1 MKPALRVVLLG
12 YGLAG
17 RILHA
22 PLIEAAKGLEL
33 RGVVTSDQERN
44 LQVQG
49 DLPLAKVFGSSDEA
63 WSLADEFDIAVIA
76 TATASHLP
84 LALKALRCGMHVVI
98 EKPAVGNSEDVSTL
112 TEAAH
117 AAGRQAH
124 VFQNRRWDSDFLTL
138 RSLIDSGSL
147 GKLQRFESRMESL
160 RERAKTSWRDSPNP
174 EHFGGV
180 LLDLGSHLVDQAL
193 EIMGPVRCVSAHVRS
208 IRSVGI
214 ADDDMQMVLTH
225 ESGAISTLIAS
236 KAAAFSGP
244 RFTALGAH
252 GAVRIDA
259 LDSQELALRA
269 GKLPSSHNWGVEP
282 ATAFATLRTVRENK
296 VVAEEMIPLK
306 RGLWNCYYPAVL
318 DAIRHGN
325 PPPVQLS
332 DVGANMR
339 VLDAAR
345 LAAAKGKSVSLL
357 PSAGHDS
364 ERLRLSVKG

>member
-1 MKPALRVVLLG
+1 
-12 YGLAG
+12 
-17 RILHA
+17 
-22 PLIEAAKGLEL
+22 LIEAAKGLEL
-33 RGVVTSDQERN
+33 RGVVTSDQGRS
-44 LQVQG
+44 LQVQR

-76 TATASHLP
+76 TANASHLP
-84 LALKALRCGMHVVI
+84 LALAALQRGMHVVI
-98 EKPAVGNSEDVSTL
+98 EKPVAGNSEDVSTL
-112 TEAAH
+112 TEAAR
-117 AAGRQAH
+117 AAGRQVH

-160 RERAKTSWRDSPNP
+160 RERAKTSWRDSPLP

-208 IRSVGI
+208 VRSVEI

-236 KAAAFSGP
+236 KAAAFSGS
-244 RFTALGAH
+244 RFTALGTH

-259 LDSQELALRA
+259 LDSQESALRA
-269 GKLPSSHNWGVEP
+269 GRLPSSNDWGVEP
-282 ATAFATLRTVRENK
+282 PTAFATLRTISMSK
-296 VVAEEMIPLK
+296 VVAEETIPLK
-306 RGLWNCYYPAVL
+306 RGRWNGYYPAVL

-325 PPPVQLS
+325 PAPVRLS

-339 VLDAAR
+339 VIDAAR
-345 LAAAKGKSVSLL
+345 LSAAKGESVSLI
-357 PSAGHDS
+357 PSACHGS
-364 ERLRLSVKG
+364 EGLRLSVKN

>member
-1 MKPALRVVLLG
+1 M
-12 YGLAG
+12 AG

-22 PLIEAAKGLEL
+22 PLIVAAKGFEL

-44 LQVQG
+44 VQAQG
-49 DLPLAKVFGSSDEA
+49 DLPLAKVFGSSDAA
-63 WSLADEFDIAVIA
+63 WSLAGEFDIAVIA

-84 LALKALRCGMHVVI
+84 LALKALQCGMHVVI
-98 EKPAVGNSEDVSTL
+98 EKPVAGNSEDFSTL

-117 AAGRQAH
+117 AAGRQVH

-138 RSLIDSGSL
+138 RGLIDSGSL
-147 GKLQRFESRMESL
+147 GKLHRLESRMESL
-160 RERAKTSWRDSPNP
+160 RERAKISWRDSPRP

-193 EIMGPVRCVSAHVRS
+193 EIMGPVLCVSAHARS
-208 IRSVGI
+208 IRNIEI

-244 RFTALGAH
+244 RFTVLGTH

-259 LDSQELALRA
+259 LDSQESELRS
-269 GKLPSSHNWGVEP
+269 GKMPGSDNWGVEP
-282 ATAFATLRTVRENK
+282 PSAFATLRTIRESK
-296 VVAEEMIPLK
+296 VVAEETIPLK
-306 RGLWNCYYPAVL
+306 RGCWDSYYPSVR
-318 DAIRHGN
+318 DAIMHGK
-325 PPPVQLS
+325 PAPVPLS

-345 LAAAKGKSVSLL
+345 LAASRGKSVSLL
-357 PSAGHDS
+357 PLAGHDS
-364 ERLRLSVKG
+364 EKLRLSVKSKE

>member
-12 YGLAG
+12 YGMAG

-33 RGVVTSDQERN
+33 RGVVTSDQGRN

-84 LALKALRCGMHVVI
+84 LALKALQCGMHVVI

-117 AAGRQAH
+117 AAGRQVH

-147 GKLQRFESRMESL
+147 GKLHRLESRMETL
-160 RERAKTSWRDSPNP
+160 RERAKSSWRDSPRP

-193 EIMGPVRCVSAHVRS
+193 EIMGPVLCVSAHARS
-208 IRSVGI
+208 IRNVEI

-244 RFTALGAH
+244 RFTVLGTH

-259 LDSQELALRA
+259 LDSQESELRA
-269 GKLPSSHNWGVEP
+269 GRMPGSDNWGVEP
-282 ATAFATLRTVRENK
+282 PSAFATLRTIRESK
-296 VVAEEMIPLK
+296 VVAEETIPLK
-306 RGLWNCYYPAVL
+306 RGRWDSYYPAVR
-318 DAIRHGN
+318 DAIMHGN
-325 PPPVQLS
+325 PAPVPLT

-339 VLDAAR
+339 VIDSAR
-345 LAAAKGKSVSLL
+345 LASISGVVVNLNPIASHGN
-357 PSAGHDS
+357 
-364 ERLRLSVKG
+364 